1 MSTISPKK
9 LEKLLDEVPGLD
21 SETRKKLRRLT
32 SLLNQSDGGGDME
45 PPPLKQSKLILSKD

>member
-21 SETRKKLRRLT
+21 SETRKKIEEANKP
-32 SLLNQSDGGGDME
+32 S
-45 PPPLKQSKLILSKD
+45 QSKRWGWGHGAPAPKTIKVNPL